1 MDWGELDEDSP
12 NFFYSLFIGFVV
24 TLFCLSNVG
33 QLIAED
39 ELLNGSVVPGRFS
52 ITYEGYK
59 YISNDKSRS
68 VVGIGSSIMQYAM
81 DGKCM
86 SALSEV
92 EDTIF
97 YNFGMSG
104 GYPYVEMVQIPAL
117 IKSAP
122 DVVMIEIGINSL
134 WGWDSNNYS
143 ARDYHKLRFP
153 LSSMQMTHD
162 LTGGWYEI
170 LEQKD
175 KEFFLNTS
183 MQRDLQWSDYTR
195 DAIDAKIENWV
206 YDIDEI
212 ENYNSVPK
220 INTKEWDDYLQLP
233 KHLSSKYDKKNES
246 QIRQELDES
255 MPTKVNNG
263 VYNPKSNGT
272 QNHAALE
279 YMISSLNDA
288 GIEVVIIG
296 IPHHPWV
303 REYLEH
309 GQLDGMNETYSD
321 FSSKFNVH
329 QMQMYWETW
338 NSNEF
343 YNRNH
348 LDSDGRERFCQQVT
362 PFIDEVLLGNE
373 PLYLAEIE

>member
-1 MDWGELDEDSP
+1 
-12 NFFYSLFIGFVV
+12 
-24 TLFCLSNVG
+24 
-33 QLIAED
+33 
-39 ELLNGSVVPGRFS
+39 
-52 ITYEGYK
+52 
-59 YISNDKSRS
+59 
-68 VVGIGSSIMQYAM
+68 M

-86 SALSEV
+86 SENSKV
-92 EDTIF
+92 QNSKF

-122 DVVMIEIGINSL
+122 DVVMVEIGINSL

-206 YDIDEI
+206 YDIGEI

-220 INTKEWDDYLQLP
+220 INTNKWDDYLQLP
-233 KHLSSKYDKKNES
+233 KHLSSKYDNKNDS

-263 VYNPKSNGT
+263 VYNPKPNGT
-272 QNHAALE
+272 KNHAALE
-279 YMISSLNDA
+279 YMIGSLNDA

-296 IPHHPWV
+296 IPHHPWT
-303 REYLEH
+303 REYLEP
-309 GQLDGMNETYSD
+309 GQLNGMNETYSD
-321 FSSKFNVH
+321 ISSKFNVH
-329 QMQMYWETW
+329 QIQMYWESW
-338 NSNEF
+338 NSDEF
-343 YNRNH
+343 YDRNH

-362 PFIDEVLLGNE
+362 PFIDEVLLGNK
-373 PLYLAEIE
+373 PLYVAEIE